1 MRLSLKS
8 EIFPLSLIFLFV
20 LVSIY
25 AYDKLP
31 DPVPS
36 HFDIHG
42 NPDHYMP
49 KFKYFLFLFGVFV
62 GLYIIL
68 TFIPLIDPFWKKIQ
82 PKYKFFLI
90 IRDFV
95 LVFFLYFFII
105 ALIAGKKGQL
115 ELLNLGIGFGFLFIL
130 IGNYLPK
137 LPRNFFFG
145 IRTPWTLSSEEI
157 WEKTHILGGWVFV
170 LAGIVMI
177 ILSLLKLRLELIIFP
192 AIVIVAILPTF
203 YSLFLHLKQKNKK
216 EPDFDTK

>member
-42 NPDHYMP
+42 NPDDYMP
-49 KFKYFLFLFGVFV
+49 KFKYFLFLFGVFA

-68 TFIPLIDPFWKKIQ
+68 TFIPLIDPFWKKIP
-82 PKYKFFLI
+82 PKYKIILI

-105 ALIAGKKGQL
+105 ALIAGKKGHL
-115 ELLNLGIGFGFLFIL
+115 ELLNLGIGFGFFFIL
-130 IGNYLPK
+130 LGNYLPK

-145 IRTPWTLSSEEI
+145 IRTPWTIASEEI
-157 WEKTHILGGWVFV
+157 WKKTHILGGWIFV
-170 LAGIVMI
+170 LAGIAMI
-177 ILSLLKLRLELIIFP
+177 IFSLLKFKLELIIFP
-192 AIVIVAILPTF
+192 AIIIAVILPTF